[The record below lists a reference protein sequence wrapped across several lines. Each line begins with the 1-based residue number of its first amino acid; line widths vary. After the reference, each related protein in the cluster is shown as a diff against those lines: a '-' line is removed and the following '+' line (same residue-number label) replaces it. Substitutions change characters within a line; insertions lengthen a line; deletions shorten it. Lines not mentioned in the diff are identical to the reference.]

1 MQNRFVVTGNIQETQ
16 QVLLAY
22 ELLENEFKI
31 NLHVVDK
38 KILSPE
44 QTDALLNK
52 WVAGEDFIF
61 PDGTQLINPD
71 INEDSILPEN
81 IKTEKTGEIRH
92 FQNEWAV
99 QLLTNKL
106 WEVYLNRLEE
116 LKAEA
121 ETLNSYSRELFD
133 DTKAFWEQVL
143 ENKKERNITQ
153 SRLDKIKED
162 VNAIFEKLK
171 TFRKTESEEFD
182 KASKAA
188 LDQISQKLEDI
199 KKKVEAKA
207 NFKALADEIKQIQ
220 YNFRQQRFSKS
231 HEAAVRKAFDDTF
244 HFLNEARK
252 SYFSNRNEGRV
263 AGLQEVIKKMEA
275 GLARDKS
282 DFDYFTAKIERP
294 KIQSLELQLLK
305 VRLRQIKETIDSKE
319 EKLKDIYKTMESL
332 MKSSPKET
340 VEVAENSNQHVLDE
354 QSAKIEKKEAHTDS
368 TSTSDVE

>member
-1 MQNRFVVTGNIQETQ
+1 MQNRFVVTGNIQESQ

-38 KILSPE
+38 KSLSPE
-44 QTDALLNK
+44 QIDVLQNK
-52 WVAGEDFIF
+52 WIVGEAFEF
-61 PDGTQLINPD
+61 PKKTQLINPD

-116 LKAEA
+116 LKSKS
-121 ETLNSYSRELFD
+121 ETLNNYSRELFE

-153 SRLDKIKED
+153 GRLDKIKED

-171 TFRKTESEEFD
+171 TFRKTESEEFE

-188 LDQISQKLEDI
+188 FDKIAAHLEEI
-199 KKKVEAKA
+199 KAKVEAKA
-207 NFKALADEIKQIQ
+207 NFKALSDEIKQIQ
-220 YNFRQQRFSKS
+220 YNFRHQRFSKS

-244 HFLNEARK
+244 HYLNETRK
-252 SYFSNRNEGRV
+252 SYFSNKNEGRV
-263 AGLQEVIKKMEA
+263 AGLKEVIKKMEA

-305 VRLRQIKETIDSKE
+305 VRLRQIKETIYSKE

-332 MKSSPKET
+332 MKSTPKEN
-340 VEVAENSNQHVLDE
+340 A
-354 QSAKIEKKEAHTDS
+354 ATDS
-368 TSTSDVE
+368 DISETEINKDTVTIVKEETHNDSAAPSETE

>member
-31 NLHVVDK
+31 NLFIFDK
-38 KILSPE
+38 K
-44 QTDALLNK
+44 LLTPDQAEVLQNK
-52 WVAGEDFIF
+52 WIEGEDFAF
-61 PDGTQLINPD
+61 PEGTQLINPD
-71 INEDSILPEN
+71 INEDSILPEH
-81 IKTEKTGEIRH
+81 IKSEKTGEIRH

-106 WEVYLNRLEE
+106 WEVYLNKLEE
-116 LKAEA
+116 LKSKAES
-121 ETLNSYSRELFD
+121 LNTYSRELFE
-133 DTKAFWEQVL
+133 DTKSFWEQVL
-143 ENKKERNITQ
+143 ENKKEQNITQ
-153 SRLDKIKED
+153 ARLDKIKDD
-162 VNAIFEKLK
+162 VNAIFEMLK
-171 TFRKTESEEFD
+171 TFRKSESEEFD

-188 LDQISQKLEDI
+188 LDHIKNKLEDI

-220 YNFRQQRFSKS
+220 YNFRQQSFSKS

-252 SYFSNRNEGRV
+252 SYFSNKNEGRV

-305 VRLRQIKETIDSKE
+305 VRLRQIKDTIDSKE
-319 EKLKDIYKTMESL
+319 EKLNDIYKTMESL
-332 MKSSPKET
+332 MKLTVKEST
-340 VEVAENSNQHVLDE
+340 FDGAELVASVHNDRLESIADKTAE
-354 QSAKIEKKEAHTDS
+354 GPSEEAET
-368 TSTSDVE
+368 E